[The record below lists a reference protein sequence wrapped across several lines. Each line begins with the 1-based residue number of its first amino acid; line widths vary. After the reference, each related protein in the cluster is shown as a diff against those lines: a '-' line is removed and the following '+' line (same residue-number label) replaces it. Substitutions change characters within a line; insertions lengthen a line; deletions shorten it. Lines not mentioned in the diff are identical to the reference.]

1 MCNPAAAFGFQ
12 AAGAVGNYFSQR
24 RAAQARN
31 RARLLNFRQ
40 DNIAYY
46 NDAML
51 KDVNWKNQQQD
62 TQIAYDTIFQR
73 ASESWRQA
81 DLAREEAYSRHA
93 NFTVKALKELYRKEY
108 AGTQTGVTAS
118 RLANEPIRQVGM
130 AIANSQRQY
139 MMATDKTLLQKE
151 IVRNDAN
158 ARRRDAFRKTWRSPV
173 HGWTPEA
180 PELEAGP
187 GLGGLA
193 LQLGIAAVGSFG
205 FGEGGW
211 FSNAGGGGSTSLAAN
226 NIPLSETFGMQGLG
240 LTDPGLYSSTLSSN
254 MSWTMPTITN
264 PSTWS
269 VPWMSSLGTSSITN
283 PSTWTLPWSTTPW
296 ITPSASL
303 TGTRYST
310 LDNFNWG

>member
-24 RAAQARN
+24 AAAQARN

-40 DNIAYY
+40 ENIAYY

-73 ASESWRQA
+73 AAESWRQA

-139 MMATDKTLLQKE
+139 MMAKDKTLLQKE
-151 IVRNDAN
+151 IIRNDAN
-158 ARRRDAFRKTWRSPV
+158 VRRRAAFRKTWRSPV

-180 PELEAGP
+180 PQLEAGP
-187 GLGGLA
+187 GLGSLA

-211 FSNAGGGGSTSLAAN
+211 FTQGGGGSTSLAAN

-240 LTDPGLYSSTLSSN
+240 ISDPGLYSSLSN
-254 MSWTMPTITN
+254 VSWSTPTTAF
-264 PSTWS
+264 SGGWAG
-269 VPWMSSLGTSSITN
+269 SLPTAAATSA
-283 PSTWTLPWSTTPW
+283 WSTTPW
-296 ITPSASL
+296 VTSGASL
-303 TGTRYST
+303 TGNTFSSYSP
-310 LDNFNWG
+310 LDNFNWY

>member
-40 DNIAYY
+40 ENIAYY

-93 NFTVKALKELYRKEY
+93 NFTVNALKELYRKEY
-108 AGTQTGVTAS
+108 AGTQTGVTAA
-118 RLANEPIRQVGM
+118 RLANEPIRKVGM

-139 MMATDKTLLQKE
+139 MMAKDKTLLQKE
-151 IVRNDAN
+151 IIRNDAN
-158 ARRRDAFRKTWRSPV
+158 ARRRAAFRKTWRSPV

-180 PELEAGP
+180 PQLEAGP

-211 FSNAGGGGSTSLAAN
+211 FTQGGGPTSLAEAG
-226 NIPLSETFGMQGLG
+226 IPLSDTFGMGTGLG
-240 LTDPGLYSSTLSSN
+240 ISDPGLYSSFSN
-254 MSWTMPTITN
+254 ASWSAPTTFGRGVAFA
-264 PSTWS
+264 PK
-269 VPWMSSLGTSSITN
+269 
-283 PSTWTLPWSTTPW
+283 TTPW
-296 ITPSASL
+296 ITPSTSL
-303 TGTRYST
+303 TSSAYSNFNFSSYSP
-310 LDNFNWG
+310 LDNFNWY

>member
-24 RAAQARN
+24 AAAQARN

-40 DNIAYY
+40 ENIAYY

-73 ASESWRQA
+73 AAESWRQA

-139 MMATDKTLLQKE
+139 MMAKDKTLLQKE
-151 IVRNDAN
+151 IIRNDAN
-158 ARRRDAFRKTWRSPV
+158 VRRRAAFRKTWRSPV

-180 PELEAGP
+180 PQLEAGP
-187 GLGGLA
+187 GLGSLA

-211 FSNAGGGGSTSLAAN
+211 FTQGGGGSTSLAAN

-240 LTDPGLYSSTLSSN
+240 ISDPGLYSSLSN
-254 MSWTMPTITN
+254 VSWSTPTTAF
-264 PSTWS
+264 SGGWAG
-269 VPWMSSLGTSSITN
+269 SLPTAATSA
-283 PSTWTLPWSTTPW
+283 WSTTPW
-296 ITPSASL
+296 ITPSTSL
-303 TGTRYST
+303 TSAAYPNFNSSSY
-310 LDNFNWG
+310 LDNFNWY

>member
-40 DNIAYY
+40 ENIAYY

-93 NFTVKALKELYRKEY
+93 NFTVNALKELYRKEY
-108 AGTQTGVTAS
+108 AGTQTGVTAA
-118 RLANEPIRQVGM
+118 RLANEPIRKVGM

-139 MMATDKTLLQKE
+139 MMAKDKTLLQKE
-151 IVRNDAN
+151 IIRNDAN
-158 ARRRDAFRKTWRSPV
+158 ARRRVAFQKTWRSPV

-180 PELEAGP
+180 PELEGGP
-187 GLGGLA
+187 GLGSLA

-211 FSNAGGGGSTSLAAN
+211 FSGQGSESLSGASFAKYGS
-226 NIPLSETFGMQGLG
+226 LGSELPASMWQ
-240 LTDPGLYSSTLSSN
+240 
-254 MSWTMPTITN
+254 M
-264 PSTWS
+264 PST
-269 VPWMSSLGTSSITN
+269 SSLGS
-283 PSTWTLPWSTTPW
+283 WSTGLGNYSAGLPSLGNYASIGSSTIPW
-296 ITPSASL
+296 NYSSSSL
-303 TGTRYST
+303 LGNTFSNTT
-310 LDNFNWG
+310 QLDNYNWWQKL